1 MTLSIA
7 ANDAEEIET
16 MKKVNLVFPH
26 QLFEEGPLLKN
37 ESEIF
42 LIEEHLFFN
51 QYPFHQQKIAFHRAS
66 MKG

>member
-37 ESEIF
+37 EFEIF
-42 LIEEHLFFN
+42 LI
-51 QYPFHQQKIAFHRAS
+51 
-66 MKG
+66 